1 MIHTCIIILK
11 PLTSAQPSYVR
22 LVLFFII
29 NIVLSQNLKRGL
41 KIRIPLITI
50 DLHLPQEWMTTLFS
64 RNTVCSL
71 LTWFEIWYYEN
82 SIWFDI
88 YIYNQKANCNGFICV
103 FDTDASYNLSVFFFL
118 SCLIPNII
126 SCDIHRSGCI
136 WWNLRS
142 VILPSIFF
150 SLDDE
155 GFLISP
161 TCRNISSL
169 LREMVCNVLI

>member
-1 MIHTCIIILK
+1 
-11 PLTSAQPSYVR
+11 
-22 LVLFFII
+22 
-29 NIVLSQNLKRGL
+29 
-41 KIRIPLITI
+41 
-50 DLHLPQEWMTTLFS
+50 MTTLFS

-71 LTWFEIWYYEN
+71 LTWFELWYYEN

-150 SLDDE
+150 LWMTKV
-155 GFLISP
+155 FLFRPRVGIFHRFFGKWSV
-161 TCRNISSL
+161 TCWYNQTKFCEYL
-169 LREMVCNVLI
+169 LCVIT

>member
-1 MIHTCIIILK
+1 
-11 PLTSAQPSYVR
+11 
-22 LVLFFII
+22 
-29 NIVLSQNLKRGL
+29 
-41 KIRIPLITI
+41 
-50 DLHLPQEWMTTLFS
+50 MTTLFS
-64 RNTVCSL
+64 RNTIFSF
-71 LTWFEIWYYEN
+71 LTWFDIWYYEN

-88 YIYNQKANCNGFICV
+88 YLHTKGYKCNCNGFIRV
-103 FDTDASYNLSVFFFL
+103 FDTDASYNLSVFFF

-126 SCDIHRSGCI
+126 SCDVHRSGCI

-161 TCRNISSL
+161 TCRDISSL
-169 LREMVCNVLI
+169 LREMVCNVLIVKPNFVSIFYES

>member
-1 MIHTCIIILK
+1 MYYYFKTANERAAFLRKTCFVFHNYYCTFTEFKARLKDSYSVDYYWFTSSTRINDNIIFPQYSLFTSYMIWNMILWE
-11 PLTSAQPSYVR
+11 L
-22 LVLFFII
+22 
-29 NIVLSQNLKRGL
+29 N
-41 KIRIPLITI
+41 
-50 DLHLPQEWMTTLFS
+50 M
-64 RNTVCSL
+64 
-71 LTWFEIWYYEN
+71 IWYIYLQPEGKLQ
-82 SIWFDI
+82 WFYLCI
-88 YIYNQKANCNGFICV
+88 RHWRFLQFV
-103 FDTDASYNLSVFFFL
+103 SLFFFL

-136 WWNLRS
+136 WWNIRS